1 MTTLEEKRQIVQDA
15 LDLMCDRVEGDSELA
30 EVVLNLF
37 CFVMQ
42 DMNMSLHDTMTVVM
56 DYYRANPPNADH

>member
-1 MTTLEEKRQIVQDA
+1 MTTLEEKRQVVQDA
-15 LDLMCDRVEGDSELA
+15 LDLMCDRVEGDRELA

-42 DMNMSLHDTMTVVM
+42 DLNMSLHDTMTAVM
-56 DYYRANPPNADH
+56 DYYKVNPLNANH